1 MSESAETA
9 PTTSTTDEFME
20 TQEYRRFAEFCDAC
34 RRYRYIG
41 LCYGAPGVGKTLSA
55 RHYTRWDLLGPA
67 LRTQWWLEPSTLP
80 SAVAAC
86 RTLLYTP
93 TMTATPRRLA
103 DELSQLQYALKIA
116 VARALQPDEDELVM
130 NIPTL
135 PERTELLIV
144 DEADR
149 LKFPTLEQLR
159 DEYDRRG
166 FGLVLIGMPGLERRL
181 ARYAQFYSRV
191 GFVHQFRALSA
202 DGLRLILVHK
212 WEQLGLTLSP
222 HDVTD
227 AEAIGAILRITG
239 GNFRLVH
246 RLFSQV
252 ERIMEI
258 NGLRT
263 ITPDVVDAARQSLV
277 IGTA

>member
-1 MSESAETA
+1 MRGGSCSA
-9 PTTSTTDEFME
+9 
-20 TQEYRRFAEFCDAC
+20 
-34 RRYRYIG
+34 RRY
-41 LCYGAPGVGKTLSA
+41 A
-55 RHYTRWDLLGPA
+55 RWEL
-67 LRTQWWLEPSTLP
+67 LEPVLEAQRRLVPGEPPPAT
-80 SAVAAC
+80 AAC

-93 TMTATPRRLA
+93 SMTVTPRRLA
-103 DELSQLQYALKIA
+103 DELFGLQRALKFA
-116 VARALQPDEDELVM
+116 VARALGADEDQLLM
-130 NIPTL
+130 QIQTL

-191 GFVHQFRALSA
+191 GFVHQFRTLSA
-202 DGLRLILVHK
+202 DGMRLILAQK
-212 WEQLGLTLSP
+212 WGQLGLTLAP
-222 HDVTD
+222 DDVTD

-239 GNFRLVH
+239 GNFRLVQ
-246 RLFSQV
+246 RLFSQI
-252 ERIMEI
+252 ERILEI
-258 NGLRT
+258 NSLRA

-277 IGTA
+277 IGTV